1 MKTTLKN
8 RFDPLIA
15 GLRQRRLLAWLLL
28 AVPLAGCLST
38 MGTRQL
44 GPEDLVGNRGVERN
58 RNGVGYNLPS
68 GRIKITAVKQPGQT
82 PTFTVETQYVSDPD
96 YALTLSAKAS
106 GMADEDVSIDKEP
119 GTELLKKITANYT
132 DKTGEVVETLVKTGV
147 KAFQLTH
154 GIIPPQKERAMLG
167 QTERVAERFYSFT
180 WEFDPFDERQLA
192 AAKVLFRKHE
202 LTLDFRG
209 RLSRRMQNYSEVP
222 SDTKRVYY
230 RTLLPYQL
238 VIQDPLSNSY
248 HAATVM
254 LPDESPILSLDVR
267 RALFVAKVNEVTFDH
282 GMLTAVHTIKPS
294 EVLAMTKTLGNIV
307 DEIAALSPI
316 QIKIDQSSARS
327 ALLQQQTAEITQR
340 GAQLDAMLGALNS
353 QQTFTAR
360 EAEIRRQAEE
370 AKAQAERSKR
380 SEQDE
385 RTKREDASRMLKESV
400 EREKATREALEEYK
414 KTHP

>member
-1 MKTTLKN
+1 M
-8 RFDPLIA
+8 
-15 GLRQRRLLAWLLL
+15 
-28 AVPLAGCLST
+28 AGCLST
-38 MGTRQL
+38 MTTRQL
-44 GPEDLVGNRGVERN
+44 GAEDPVGNHGVERS

-82 PTFTVETQYVSDPD
+82 PTITVETQYVSDPS
-96 YALTLSAKAS
+96 YALTLSPKAS

-147 KAFQLTH
+147 KAFQLAH
-154 GIIPPQKERAMLG
+154 GILPAQKERAMLG
-167 QTERVAERFYSFT
+167 QTERMAERFYSFT
-180 WEFDPFDERQLA
+180 WEFHPFDQRQLA
-192 AAKVLFRKHE
+192 AAKALFRKHD

-209 RLSRRMQNYSEVP
+209 RLSTRTHNYSEIP
-222 SDTKRVYY
+222 TDNRRVYY

-238 VIQDPLSNSY
+238 VVQDPLSNSY

-282 GMLTAVHTIKPS
+282 GMLTAVHTVKPS

-307 DEIAALSPI
+307 DQIAALSPI

-340 GAQLDAMLGALNS
+340 GSQFDAMLAAINS
-353 QQTFTAR
+353 KQTFTTR
-360 EAEIRRQAEE
+360 EDEIRRQAEE

-380 SEQDE
+380 SAQDE
-385 RTKREDASRMLKESV
+385 RAKREDAGQSLKASMD
-400 EREKATREALEEYK
+400 REAAARKELEAYK
-414 KTHP
+414 MLHP

>member
-1 MKTTLKN
+1 MT
-8 RFDPLIA
+8 
-15 GLRQRRLLAWLLL
+15 
-28 AVPLAGCLST
+28 
-38 MGTRQL
+38 TRQL
-44 GPEDLVGNRGVERN
+44 GAEDPVGNHGVERS

-82 PTFTVETQYVSDPD
+82 PTITVETQYVSDPS
-96 YALTLSAKAS
+96 YALTLSPKAS

-147 KAFQLTH
+147 KAFQLAH
-154 GIIPPQKERAMLG
+154 GILPAQKERAMLG
-167 QTERVAERFYSFT
+167 QTERMAERFYSFT
-180 WEFDPFDERQLA
+180 WEFHPFDQRQLA
-192 AAKVLFRKHE
+192 AAKALFRKHD

-209 RLSRRMQNYSEVP
+209 RLSTRTHNYSEIP
-222 SDTKRVYY
+222 TDNRRVYY

-238 VIQDPLSNSY
+238 VVQDPLSNSY

-282 GMLTAVHTIKPS
+282 GMLTAVHTVKPS

-307 DEIAALSPI
+307 DQIAALSPI

-340 GAQLDAMLGALNS
+340 GSQFDAMLAAINS
-353 QQTFTAR
+353 KQTFTTR
-360 EAEIRRQAEE
+360 EDEIRRQAEE

-380 SEQDE
+380 SAQDE
-385 RTKREDASRMLKESV
+385 RAKREDAGQSLKASMD
-400 EREKATREALEEYK
+400 REAAARKELEAYK
-414 KTHP
+414 MLHP